1 MFLNLCIIFYFISI
15 YTFNMLYSIDLE
27 LLCMSR
33 GEKGTLLLDP
43 KIVKI
48 ARRNNNRNRKKRLQE
63 KLKPQQNQIAKI

>member
-1 MFLNLCIIFYFISI
+1 
-15 YTFNMLYSIDLE
+15 
-27 LLCMSR
+27 MSR